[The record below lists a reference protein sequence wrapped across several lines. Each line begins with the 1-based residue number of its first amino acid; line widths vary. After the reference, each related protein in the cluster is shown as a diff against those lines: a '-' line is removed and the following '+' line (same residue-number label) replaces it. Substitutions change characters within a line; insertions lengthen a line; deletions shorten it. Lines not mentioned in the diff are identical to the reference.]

1 MATQKTHWKKLINPE
16 YIGAYALDP
25 GKDLIVTIKS
35 VGREIVTGPD
45 GKKEECTVIHFEEQD
60 IKPMILNTTNSK
72 TIQKIYKTPYIED
85 WSGRKIQLYADKV
98 KAFGE
103 LVEALRIRAYV
114 PKQEEPTKNE
124 PVFCADC
131 AVEIEPFGKMSAAKM
146 AAYTYSKYGKSL
158 CADCAK
164 TEAEKVEKAEVK
176 DPLAPVTEGE
186 GNENNED

>member
-1 MATQKTHWKKLINPE
+1 MSGKTHWKKLNNPD
-16 YIGAYALDP
+16 YIGAYALAP
-25 GKDLIVTIKS
+25 GQELIATIKT
-35 VGREIVTGPD
+35 VGKEIVTGPD
-45 GKKEECTVIHFEEQD
+45 GKKEECTVIHFMESD
-60 IKPMILNTTNSK
+60 IKPLILNVTNAK

-85 WSGRKIQLYADKV
+85 WAGRKIQLYATKV

-103 LVEALRIRAYV
+103 LVEALRIRSHIPEQAET
-114 PKQEEPTKNE
+114 KQTGPIY
-124 PVFCADC
+124 CADC
-131 AVEIEPFGKMSAAKM
+131 GTEIEGFGKMDATKM

-186 GNENNED
+186 IDENDED